1 MQISNLASIKNNSI
15 WHSPLLEA
23 SKHDILFGIKYSY
36 YLVIAP

>member
-1 MQISNLASIKNNSI
+1 MQISNLASIKNI